1 MTSVVTQSP
10 SVSPVSPADAGDIEF
25 QRVSF
30 TYPGAA
36 APALDNVSLRVRQGE
51 RLGVL
56 GPNGGGKSTL
66 VKLMLG
72 LLPIQQ
78 GSISIF
84 GLPPSVARKRGLI
97 GYVPQKLEAE
107 LGFPLSARQVVT
119 LGAAWRLAAW
129 KRVPRETKERV
140 QRMLELVGAAEF
152 ADRPIGKLSGGQVQ
166 RTLIARALAANPKVL
181 ALDEPMVGID
191 AVGQQ
196 RFAELLTTLHTQLGV
211 TIVIVSHD
219 LRAIAAG
226 CDRVACLARRLHSH
240 VSPQGLTPVVLAEL
254 FSHDLVGLR
263 GVLGDVHVH
272 AHAASECHECPP
284 EPPRVHEVRIER
296 DTRAAVTGLDISAGR
311 KSGGG
316 RDEGSEGSKGVR
328 GKEPHSES
336 GGTRKGLDADA

>member
-1 MTSVVTQSP
+1 MPTHASSSIDV
-10 SVSPVSPADAGDIEF
+10 PAAGGVIEF
-25 QRVSF
+25 QRV
-30 TYPGAA
+30 TYAYAGAS
-36 APALDNVSLRVRQGE
+36 APAVENVSLRIEPGE

-72 LLPIQQ
+72 LLPVQQ
-78 GSISIF
+78 GTISVF
-84 GLPPSVARKRGLI
+84 GHSPASARKKGLI

-107 LGFPLSARQVVT
+107 LAFPLSARQVVT
-119 LGAAWRLAAW
+119 LGAAWRLAPWRSVSPEA
-129 KRVPRETKERV
+129 RAHVGD
-140 QRMLELVGAAEF
+140 MLDLVGASEY

-166 RTLIARALAANPKVL
+166 RVLIARALAARPRVL

-196 RFAELLTTLHTQLGV
+196 RFAELLRTLHRQLNL

-240 VSPQGLTPVVLAEL
+240 VSPQGLTPLVLAEL

-263 GVLGDVHVH
+263 AVLGDVHVH
-272 AHAASECHECPP
+272 AHPASECHECPP
-284 EPPRVHEVRIER
+284 GDSVVPLGIDRPAEQKGAA
-296 DTRAAVTGLDISAGR
+296 RAD
-311 KSGGG
+311 
-316 RDEGSEGSKGVR
+316 
-328 GKEPHSES
+328 P
-336 GGTRKGLDADA
+336 